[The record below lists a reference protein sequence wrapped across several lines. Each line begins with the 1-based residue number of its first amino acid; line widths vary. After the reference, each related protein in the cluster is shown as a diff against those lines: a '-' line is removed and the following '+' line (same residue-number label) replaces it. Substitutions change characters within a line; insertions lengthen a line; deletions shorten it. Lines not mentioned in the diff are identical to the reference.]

1 MGTPPLPEDL
11 VGGQEKGVNENTK
24 ILIDFLNSLPTIEQR
39 QLKSHF
45 LRNKRQP
52 ESATNSTPNLSPPE
66 RKKGILNL
74 PPETQMILNRLQQKG
89 YTITEP
95 RPTYAESVNTSH
107 GGSSSCN
114 KKIFFSKSPENSN
127 APKKNKK

>member
-1 MGTPPLPEDL
+1 MDNDQKHSEAPPSSDGTPPLPEDL

-24 ILIDFLNSLPTIEQR
+24 ILIDFLNSLPAIEQR

-52 ESATNSTPNLSPPE
+52 ESATNNTPNLSPPE

-74 PPETQMILNRLQQKG
+74 PPETQMILNQLQQKG

-107 GGSSSCN
+107 GVQVLVI
-114 KKIFFSKSPENSN
+114 KIFFF
-127 APKKNKK
+127 